1 MSTQNEES
9 EESARRPQS
18 ISHLARVEVE
28 EPARKMRLMFG
39 EKQVVF
45 IRSDGLRSRVV
56 RENMKKKLS
65 QEIEKKEDLDT
76 DSPNLT
82 KVIDD
87 VASGATGSSSLPSS
101 STESYSTS
109 SSSSSSSSDL
119 NSAYSS
125 TSEPQATSSSA
136 PESSTNSSASPE
148 IKGNR
153 NYHPPREF
161 HGASTMVS
169 HKRRW
174 TYQTACDINAAEQSG
189 DSEMYY
195 IAHPLL
201 PMPRG
206 SGRNEVS
213 TATRMNYAGQ
223 RIDNRKFRGQ
233 SKAVNQFANT
243 ESVTCEKCGMRYFFE
258 SIQMQERISYLLPPN
273 EEDLP
278 IALFECPVCKIT
290 TKVK

>member
-1 MSTQNEES
+1 MNYVFSG
-9 EESARRPQS
+9 
-18 ISHLARVEVE
+18 
-28 EPARKMRLMFG
+28 LMFG

-161 HGASTMVS
+161 HGAS
-169 HKRRW
+169 
-174 TYQTACDINAAEQSG
+174 
-189 DSEMYY
+189 
-195 IAHPLL
+195 
-201 PMPRG
+201 
-206 SGRNEVS
+206 
-213 TATRMNYAGQ
+213 
-223 RIDNRKFRGQ
+223 
-233 SKAVNQFANT
+233 
-243 ESVTCEKCGMRYFFE
+243 
-258 SIQMQERISYLLPPN
+258 
-273 EEDLP
+273 
-278 IALFECPVCKIT
+278 
-290 TKVK
+290 